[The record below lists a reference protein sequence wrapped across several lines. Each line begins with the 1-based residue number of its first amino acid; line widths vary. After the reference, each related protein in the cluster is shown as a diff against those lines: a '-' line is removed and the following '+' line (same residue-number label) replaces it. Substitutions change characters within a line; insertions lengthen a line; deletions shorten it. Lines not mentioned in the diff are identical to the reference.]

1 MTDPNFQYLAF
12 GPDAG
17 VPVTS
22 LVIMLHGY
30 GRNATYMQKMADEV
44 RARLP
49 GAMALCVHGPQQMDT
64 GVMQQGQGHD
74 LHIPQ
79 EVVAGND
86 GNPPEMMREWFRI
99 DGDRNALH
107 PRLAVVAENLNAF
120 IDAQRD
126 MFGLTEKQIVLMGF
140 SQGGGTA
147 LYTAFT
153 RAQEIGALVCHSS
166 IVLEKKGGD
175 PLLKSTPQTLFL
187 YGDNDPEFPQATY
200 HKSFEWVKNHTGG
213 RATEEIVPKLGHY
226 TNSESRKICGAYIQ
240 SVLKI

>member
-1 MTDPNFQYLAF
+1 LPNPDFQYLAF
-12 GPDAG
+12 GPADG
-17 VPVTS
+17 VVTS
-22 LVIMLHGY
+22 LVVMLHGY

-44 RARLP
+44 RTRLP
-49 GAMALCVHGPQQMDT
+49 GSMVLCLHGPQAMDT
-64 GVMQQGQGHD
+64 GVMQQGQQHD

-86 GNPPEMMREWFRI
+86 GNEPGMMREWFRI
-99 DGDRNALH
+99 DGKRDALH
-107 PRLAVVAENLNAF
+107 PRLQAVAEDLNAF

-147 LYTAFT
+147 LYAAFT

-175 PLLKSTPQTLFL
+175 PLLKSAPQTLFL
-187 YGDNDPEFPQATY
+187 YGDKDPEFTQETY
-200 HKSFEWVKNHTGG
+200 RKSFEWVKNHTGG
-213 RATEEIVPKLGHY
+213 RATEEIVPGLKHV
-226 TNSESRKICGAYIQ
+226 TNWESRKICGAYIYD
-240 SVLKI
+240 VLKV